1 MGRTPLLRA
10 LRTLFAEHRAARQ
23 LGLPVEAIRERRAR
37 AAEERARRGLTRRQL
52 LAGAGAAAALITRP
66 RRARAAAGPTI
77 AIVGGG
83 IAGLACALELADRG
97 IAATVYEASGRV
109 GGRMFSN
116 TGGYWDA
123 GQVTEWGGELIDSGH
138 RTVRRLARRFDLKLD
153 DLLAAQPNHSDDV
166 YRFFGHYYPKSQADA
181 DFSASYDRIAADEA
195 AAPFPST
202 WDSHTEEGESLD
214 NMSVFDYIEDR
225 VPDGHESPLGQLLD
239 TAYTIEYGA
248 DSEDQSA
255 LNLLYLL
262 AFQPSPHELAVF
274 GESDEKFHIRG
285 GNQQLP
291 KAMAAALARD
301 GQDRPQAREDPG
313 DRRRPLPPV
322 VRARLGHGRGR
333 RRLGGPGRAVR
344 RPRDGRLRRRRLR
357 RAKARGD
364 RRAGSRPQREAP
376 GAAPP
381 TPLARCRPVAGQGQ
395 RLELQRHG
403 LPGVVGGHARPGRRP
418 GILVLY
424 SGGSV
429 TDAMRTTQP
438 FATATDA
445 KVRDDAK
452 TGLVQLAPVF
462 AGLDWNGKA
471 TQSLPHKSPF
481 FRASYSFYKPGQY
494 TTFGGYEAVRQ
505 GGVLF
510 AGEHTST
517 DFQGFME
524 GGAEQGQRAA
534 GELADLI

>member
-1 MGRTPLLRA
+1 
-10 LRTLFAEHRAARQ
+10 
-23 LGLPVEAIRERRAR
+23 
-37 AAEERARRGLTRRQL
+37 
-52 LAGAGAAAALITRP
+52 
-66 RRARAAAGPTI
+66 
-77 AIVGGG
+77 
-83 IAGLACALELADRG
+83 
-97 IAATVYEASGRV
+97 
-109 GGRMFSN
+109 MFSN
-116 TGGYWDA
+116 SGVYWDA

-138 RTVRRLARRFDLKLD
+138 PTVRRLARRFNLKLD
-153 DLLAAQPNHSDDV
+153 DLLGAQPNHSDDV
-166 YRFFGHYYPKSQADA
+166 YRFFDHYYPKSQADA
-181 DFSASYDRIAADEA
+181 DFSAIFDAIVADEA

-202 WDSHTEEGESLD
+202 WDSHTAEGEILD
-214 NMSVFDYIEDR
+214 GTSVFDYIEDR
-225 VPDGHESPLGQLLD
+225 VPGGHGSPLGQLLD
-239 TAYTIEYGA
+239 TAYAIEYGA

-262 AFQPSPHELAVF
+262 AYQPSPHTLTVF

-291 KAMAAALARD
+291 KAMAAALPGTVKTGHKLAKIRETAAGRYRLWFERSPGTVEVVAD
-301 GQDRPQAREDPG
+301 WVVLAVPFAVLETVDFAQAGFDALKLQAIAEQ
-313 DRRRPLPPV
+313 
-322 VRARLGHGRGR
+322 GRGHNGKLQLQLRQR
-333 RRLGGPGRAVR
+333 RWLGVGSWPGKANGSSYSDTGYQASWEATRAQ
-344 RPRDGRLRRRRLR
+344 
-357 RAKARGD
+357 
-364 RRAGSRPQREAP
+364 S
-376 GAAPP
+376 
-381 TPLARCRPVAGQGQ
+381 
-395 RLELQRHG
+395 
-403 LPGVVGGHARPGRRP
+403 GVP

-438 FATATDA
+438 FATATDG
-445 KVRDDAK
+445 KVRQDAQ

-462 AGLDWNGKA
+462 PGLDWNGKA

-481 FRASYSFYKPGQY
+481 FRASYSFYRPGQY

-534 GELADLI
+534 RELADLI